1 MLVLEC
7 DDLRKTFAGGFE
19 AVRGVTFDIEE
30 GEAFG
35 LLGPNGAG
43 KTTTMRMLG
52 TLLPPSGGRAT
63 VAGHDVVR
71 EAAAVRRAIGFAMQ
85 EAGLARYATGREH
98 LMMMGRLYGLSRTQA
113 RARSDE
119 LLILFGLEDAADRQV
134 RTYSGGMR
142 RRIDLACGLVHR
154 PRLLFLDEPT
164 TGVDPTSR
172 AALWDELRRL
182 QGEGVSLFLTTHYLE
197 EADRL
202 CDRLAIVDRGVI
214 VVRGTPEELKGEVGA
229 DVVTVGLGEGEPER
243 AGYPGSW
250 VTREST
256 AVSSTSCMTGPMTGN
271 AMRVGTRGISR
282 SARWKSTPDSTTSRI
297 SAAPLPVRALR
308 ARRAPRS
315 SRPCSAGRRRRASG
329 APR

>member
-1 MLVLEC
+1 VPILEC

-19 AVRGVTFDIEE
+19 AVRGVTFSIEE

-52 TLLPPSGGRAT
+52 TLLPPTSGRAS

-71 EAAAVRRAIGFAMQ
+71 EAGAVRRSIGFAMQ

-98 LMMMGRLYGLSRTQA
+98 LHMMGRLYGLSRAQTRV
-113 RARSDE
+113 RADE
-119 LLILFGLEDAADRQV
+119 LLVLFGLVEAADRQV

-172 AALWDELRRL
+172 AALWEELRRL
-182 QGEGVSLFLTTHYLE
+182 QGDGVSLFLTTHYLE
-197 EADRL
+197 EADHL

-214 VVRGTPEELKGEVGA
+214 VARGTPDELKAEVGA
-229 DVVTVGLGEGEPER
+229 DVVTVGLTDSEAPSAAAVLESLGRLRVAGSGRSIALELTDGAAAVAGIVER
-243 AGYPGSW
+243 L
-250 VTREST
+250 
-256 AVSSTSCMTGPMTGN
+256 
-271 AMRVGTRGISR
+271 R
-282 SARWKSTPDSTTSRI
+282 SAGIVPATI
-297 SAAPLPVRALR
+297 SVARPTLDDVFFRYTGATIEEHDEQAAEP
-308 ARRAPRS
+308 
-315 SRPCSAGRRRRASG
+315 AGRR
-329 APR
+329 

>member
-1 MLVLEC
+1 MQVLQC
-7 DDLRKTFAGGFE
+7 DDLRKTFVDGFE
-19 AVRGVTFDIEE
+19 AVRGITFDIEE

-52 TLLPPSGGRAT
+52 TLLTPSGGRAT

-71 EAAAVRRAIGFAMQ
+71 EASAVRRAIGFAMQ

-98 LMMMGRLYGLSRTQA
+98 LLMMGRLYGLSRSGA
-113 RARSDE
+113 RARADE
-119 LLILFGLEDAADRQV
+119 LLALFALEEAADRQV

-142 RRIDLACGLVHR
+142 RRIDLACGLVHK

-172 AALWDELRRL
+172 AALWEELRRL

-214 VVRGTPEELKGEVGA
+214 VARGTPDELKAEVGA
-229 DVVTVGLGEGEPER
+229 DVVTVGLSESDPAPAAAVLEALGSVRIAGGGRSIALELTDGAAAVAGIVERLRGAGIVPATITVARPTLDDVFLRYTGATIEEHDQLPEP
-243 AGYPGSW
+243 
-250 VTREST
+250 
-256 AVSSTSCMTGPMTGN
+256 
-271 AMRVGTRGISR
+271 
-282 SARWKSTPDSTTSRI
+282 
-297 SAAPLPVRALR
+297 
-308 ARRAPRS
+308 
-315 SRPCSAGRRRRASG
+315 AGRR
-329 APR
+329 

>member
-1 MLVLEC
+1 VPILEC

-19 AVRGVTFDIEE
+19 AVRGVTFSIEE

-52 TLLPPSGGRAT
+52 TLLPPTSGRAS
-63 VAGHDVVR
+63 VAGHDVVC
-71 EAAAVRRAIGFAMQ
+71 EAGAVRRSIGFAMQ

-98 LMMMGRLYGLSRTQA
+98 LHMMGRLYGLSRAQTRA
-113 RARSDE
+113 RADE
-119 LLILFGLEDAADRQV
+119 LLVLFGLVEAADRQV

-172 AALWDELRRL
+172 SALWEELRRL
-182 QGEGVSLFLTTHYLE
+182 QADGVSLFLTTHYLE
-197 EADRL
+197 EADHL

-214 VVRGTPEELKGEVGA
+214 VARGTPDELKAEVGA
-229 DVVTVGLGEGEPER
+229 DVVTVGL
-243 AGYPGSW
+243 
-250 VTREST
+250 T
-256 AVSSTSCMTGPMTGN
+256 
-271 AMRVGTRGISR
+271 
-282 SARWKSTPDSTTSRI
+282 D
-297 SAAPLPVRALR
+297 
-308 ARRAPRS
+308 
-315 SRPCSAGRRRRASG
+315 SG
-329 APR
+329 APSAAAVLESLGRLRVAGSGRSIALERTAGAAAVAGIVERLRSAGIVPATISVARPTLDDVFFRYTGATIEEHDEQAAEPAGRH

>member
-1 MLVLEC
+1 VPILEC

-19 AVRGVTFDIEE
+19 AVRGITFDIEE

-63 VAGHDVVR
+63 VAGHDIVR
-71 EAAAVRRAIGFAMQ
+71 ESGAVRRAIGFAMQ

-98 LMMMGRLYGLSRTQA
+98 LLMMGRLYGLSREQA
-113 RARSDE
+113 RSRSDE
-119 LLILFGLEDAADRQV
+119 LLTLFGLEEAADRQV

-182 QGEGVSLFLTTHYLE
+182 QRDGVSLFLTTHYLE

-214 VVRGTPEELKGEVGA
+214 VVRGTPDELKAEVGA
-229 DVVTVGLGEGEPER
+229 DVVTVGLGESE
-243 AGYPGSW
+243 
-250 VTREST
+250 
-256 AVSSTSCMTGPMTGN
+256 
-271 AMRVGTRGISR
+271 
-282 SARWKSTPDSTTSRI
+282 
-297 SAAPLPVRALR
+297 AAPAADVLAPLGRVRVASGGRSVALELTDGAAAVAGIVELLR
-308 ARRAPRS
+308 GTGIVPATITVARPTLDDVFLRYTGATIEEHDELAEP
-315 SRPCSAGRRRRASG
+315 AGRR
-329 APR
+329 

>member
-1 MLVLEC
+1 VPILEC
-7 DDLRKTFAGGFE
+7 EDLRKTFADGFE
-19 AVRGVTFDIEE
+19 AVRGITFDIEE

-52 TLLPPSGGRAT
+52 TLLLPTSGRAL

-71 EAAAVRRAIGFAMQ
+71 AAGAVRRAIGFAMQ

-98 LMMMGRLYGLSRTQA
+98 LHMMGRLYGLSRAQTRS
-113 RARSDE
+113 RASD
-119 LLILFGLEDAADRQV
+119 LLVLFGLEEAADRQV

-172 AALWDELRRL
+172 AALGEELRRL

-214 VVRGTPEELKGEVGA
+214 VARGTPDELKAEVGA
-229 DVVTVGLGEGEPER
+229 DVVTVGL
-243 AGYPGSW
+243 S
-250 VTREST
+250 
-256 AVSSTSCMTGPMTGN
+256 
-271 AMRVGTRGISR
+271 
-282 SARWKSTPDSTTSRI
+282 DSQAP
-297 SAAPLPVRALR
+297 SAAEALGALGRVRVAGSGRSVALELTDGASAV
-308 ARRAPRS
+308 ARIVEHLRGAGIVPATITVA
-315 SRPCSAGRRRRASG
+315 RPTLDDVFLRYTGATIEEHDEQSAEPAGRR
-329 APR
+329 

>member
-1 MLVLEC
+1 MPILEC
-7 DDLRKTFAGGFE
+7 EDLRKTFADGFE

-52 TLLPPSGGRAT
+52 TLLLPTSGRAL

-71 EAAAVRRAIGFAMQ
+71 EAGAVRRAIGFAMQ

-98 LMMMGRLYGLSRTQA
+98 LHMMGRLYGLSRAQTRS
-113 RARSDE
+113 RASD
-119 LLILFGLEDAADRQV
+119 LLVLFGLEEAADRQV

-172 AALWDELRRL
+172 AALWEELRRL

-214 VVRGTPEELKGEVGA
+214 VARGTPDELKAEVGA
-229 DVVTVGLGEGEPER
+229 DVVTVGL
-243 AGYPGSW
+243 S
-250 VTREST
+250 
-256 AVSSTSCMTGPMTGN
+256 
-271 AMRVGTRGISR
+271 
-282 SARWKSTPDSTTSRI
+282 DSQAP
-297 SAAPLPVRALR
+297 SAAEALGALGRVRVAGSGRSVALELTDGASAV
-308 ARRAPRS
+308 ARIVERLRGAGIVPATITVA
-315 SRPCSAGRRRRASG
+315 RPTLDDVFLRYTGATIEEHDEQSAEPAGRR
-329 APR
+329 

>member
-1 MLVLEC
+1 VPILEC
-7 DDLRKTFAGGFE
+7 DDLRKTFAGGLE
-19 AVRGVTFDIEE
+19 AVRGITFDIEE

-52 TLLPPSGGRAT
+52 TLLTPSGGRAS
-63 VAGHDVVR
+63 VAGRDVVR
-71 EAAAVRRAIGFAMQ
+71 EAPAVRRAIGFAMQ

-98 LMMMGRLYGLSRTQA
+98 LIMMGRLYGLSKVQA
-113 RARSDE
+113 RSRSDE
-119 LLILFGLEDAADRQV
+119 LLALFGLEEAADRQV

-182 QGEGVSLFLTTHYLE
+182 QSEGVSLFLTTHYLE

-214 VVRGTPEELKGEVGA
+214 VARGTPDELKAEVGA
-229 DVVTVGLGEGEPER
+229 DVVTVGLGD
-243 AGYPGSW
+243 
-250 VTREST
+250 RE
-256 AVSSTSCMTGPMTGN
+256 
-271 AMRVGTRGISR
+271 
-282 SARWKSTPDSTTSRI
+282 
-297 SAAPLPVRALR
+297 AAPVAGEVLESLGRVRVAGGGRAIALELTDGAAAV
-308 ARRAPRS
+308 ARIVELLRGAGIVPLTITVA
-315 SRPCSAGRRRRASG
+315 RPTLDDVFLRYTGATIEEHDEQVEPAGRRR
-329 APR
+329 

>member
-1 MLVLEC
+1 MPILEC
-7 DDLRKTFAGGFE
+7 EDLRKTFADGFE
-19 AVRGVTFDIEE
+19 AVRGITFDIEE

-52 TLLPPSGGRAT
+52 TLLLPTSGRAL

-71 EAAAVRRAIGFAMQ
+71 EAGAVRRAIGFAMQ

-98 LMMMGRLYGLSRTQA
+98 LHMMGRLYGLSRAQTRS
-113 RARSDE
+113 RADE
-119 LLILFGLEDAADRQV
+119 LLVLFGLAEAADRQV

-172 AALWDELRRL
+172 AALWEELRRL

-202 CDRLAIVDRGVI
+202 CDRLAIVDRGV
-214 VVRGTPEELKGEVGA
+214 VVARGTPDELKAEVGA
-229 DVVTVGLGEGEPER
+229 DVVTVGL
-243 AGYPGSW
+243 
-250 VTREST
+250 
-256 AVSSTSCMTGPMTGN
+256 M
-271 AMRVGTRGISR
+271 
-282 SARWKSTPDSTTSRI
+282 DSEAP
-297 SAAPLPVRALR
+297 SAATALGSLGRVRVAGSGRSIALELTDGAAAVAGIVER
-308 ARRAPRS
+308 LRGAGIVPATITVARPTLDDVFLRYTGATIEEHDEQSAEP
-315 SRPCSAGRRRRASG
+315 AGRR
-329 APR
+329 

>member
-1 MLVLEC
+1 VHVLHC
-7 DDLRKTFAGGFE
+7 DDLRKTFADGFE
-19 AVRGVTFDIEE
+19 AVRGITFEIEE

-52 TLLPPSGGRAT
+52 TLLTPTSGRAT

-98 LMMMGRLYGLSRTQA
+98 LLMMGRLYGLSRAGA
-113 RARSDE
+113 RVRADE
-119 LLILFGLEDAADRQV
+119 LLTLFALEDAADRQV

-142 RRIDLACGLVHR
+142 RRIDLACGLVHK

-214 VVRGTPEELKGEVGA
+214 VARGTPDELKAEVGA
-229 DVVTVGLGEGEPER
+229 DVVTIGVADGQAER
-243 AGYPGSW
+243 AADTLAALGRVRIAGAGRS
-250 VTREST
+250 VALELADGAA
-256 AVSSTSCMTGPMTGN
+256 AVAGIVEQLRGAGIVPATITVARPTLDDVFLRYTGATIEEKDQQLEP
-271 AMRVGTRGISR
+271 
-282 SARWKSTPDSTTSRI
+282 
-297 SAAPLPVRALR
+297 
-308 ARRAPRS
+308 
-315 SRPCSAGRRRRASG
+315 AGRR
-329 APR
+329 

>member
-1 MLVLEC
+1 MPILEC
-7 DDLRKTFAGGFE
+7 DDLRKTFADGFE
-19 AVRGVTFDIEE
+19 AVRGIAFDIEE

-52 TLLPPSGGRAT
+52 TLLLPTSGRAV

-71 EAAAVRRAIGFAMQ
+71 EAGAVRRSIGFAMQ

-98 LMMMGRLYGLSRTQA
+98 LHMMGRLYGLSRAQTRS
-113 RARSDE
+113 RADE
-119 LLILFGLEDAADRQV
+119 LLTLFGLEEAADRQV

-172 AALWDELRRL
+172 AALWEELRRL

-214 VVRGTPEELKGEVGA
+214 VARGTPDELKAEVGA
-229 DVVTVGLGEGEPER
+229 DVVTVGL
-243 AGYPGSW
+243 S
-250 VTREST
+250 
-256 AVSSTSCMTGPMTGN
+256 
-271 AMRVGTRGISR
+271 
-282 SARWKSTPDSTTSRI
+282 DSQAP
-297 SAAPLPVRALR
+297 SAADVLGSLGRVRVAGSGRSVALELTDGASAVAGIVER
-308 ARRAPRS
+308 LRGAGIVPATITVARPTLDDVFLRYTGATIEEHDEQSAEP
-315 SRPCSAGRRRRASG
+315 AGRR
-329 APR
+329 

>member
-1 MLVLEC
+1 VQVLQC
-7 DDLRKTFAGGFE
+7 DDLRKTFADGFE
-19 AVRGVTFDIEE
+19 AVRGITFDIEE

-52 TLLPPSGGRAT
+52 TLLTPSGGRAT

-71 EAAAVRRAIGFAMQ
+71 EASAVRRAIGFAMQ

-98 LMMMGRLYGLSRTQA
+98 LLMMGRLYGLSRAGA
-113 RARSDE
+113 RARADE
-119 LLILFGLEDAADRQV
+119 LLALFGLEEAADRQV

-142 RRIDLACGLVHR
+142 RRIDLACGLVHK

-214 VVRGTPEELKGEVGA
+214 VARGTPDELKAEVGA
-229 DVVTVGLGEGEPER
+229 DVVTVGLSESEPAAAAAVLEALGRVRVAGGGRSIALELTDGAAAVAGIVER
-243 AGYPGSW
+243 L
-250 VTREST
+250 
-256 AVSSTSCMTGPMTGN
+256 
-271 AMRVGTRGISR
+271 R
-282 SARWKSTPDSTTSRI
+282 SAGIVPATIMVARPTLDD
-297 SAAPLPVRALR
+297 VFLR
-308 ARRAPRS
+308 YTGATIEEHDQPE
-315 SRPCSAGRRRRASG
+315 PAGRR
-329 APR
+329 

>member
-1 MLVLEC
+1 VPILEC
-7 DDLRKTFAGGFE
+7 DDLRKTFADGFE
-19 AVRGVTFDIEE
+19 AVRGITFEIEE

-52 TLLPPSGGRAT
+52 TLLLPSSGRAL

-71 EAAAVRRAIGFAMQ
+71 EAGAVRRAIGFAMQ

-98 LMMMGRLYGLSRTQA
+98 LHMMGRLYGLSRAQTRS
-113 RARSDE
+113 RADE
-119 LLILFGLEDAADRQV
+119 LLALFGLEEAADRQV

-172 AALWDELRRL
+172 AALWEELRRL

-214 VVRGTPEELKGEVGA
+214 VARGTPDELKAEVGA
-229 DVVTVGLGEGEPER
+229 DVVTVGL
-243 AGYPGSW
+243 S
-250 VTREST
+250 
-256 AVSSTSCMTGPMTGN
+256 
-271 AMRVGTRGISR
+271 
-282 SARWKSTPDSTTSRI
+282 DSQAP
-297 SAAPLPVRALR
+297 SAADALGSLGRVRVAGSGRSIALELTDGASAVAGIVER
-308 ARRAPRS
+308 LRGAGIVPATITVARPTLDDVFLRYTGATIEEHDEQNTQP
-315 SRPCSAGRRRRASG
+315 AGRH
-329 APR
+329 

>member
-1 MLVLEC
+1 MPILEC
-7 DDLRKTFAGGFE
+7 EDLRKTFADGFE
-19 AVRGVTFDIEE
+19 AVRGITFDIEE

-52 TLLPPSGGRAT
+52 TLLLPTSGRAL

-71 EAAAVRRAIGFAMQ
+71 EAGAVRRAIGFAMQ

-98 LMMMGRLYGLSRTQA
+98 LHMMGRLYGLSRAQTRS
-113 RARSDE
+113 RANE
-119 LLILFGLEDAADRQV
+119 LLVLFGLEEAADRQV

-172 AALWDELRRL
+172 AALWEELRRL

-214 VVRGTPEELKGEVGA
+214 VVRGTPDELKAEVGA
-229 DVVTVGLGEGEPER
+229 DVVTVGL
-243 AGYPGSW
+243 S
-250 VTREST
+250 
-256 AVSSTSCMTGPMTGN
+256 
-271 AMRVGTRGISR
+271 
-282 SARWKSTPDSTTSRI
+282 DSQAP
-297 SAAPLPVRALR
+297 SAAEALGALGRVRVAGSGRSVALELTDGASAV
-308 ARRAPRS
+308 ARIVERLRGAGIVPATITVA
-315 SRPCSAGRRRRASG
+315 RPTLDDVFLRYTGATIEEHDEQSAEPAGRR
-329 APR
+329 

>member
-1 MLVLEC
+1 VPILEC
-7 DDLRKTFAGGFE
+7 DDLRKTFSDGFE
-19 AVRGVTFDIEE
+19 AVRGITFDIEE

-52 TLLPPSGGRAT
+52 TLLTPSGGRAT

-71 EAAAVRRAIGFAMQ
+71 EAGAVRRAIGFAMQ

-98 LMMMGRLYGLSRTQA
+98 LLMMGRLYGLSRAGA
-113 RARSDE
+113 RARADE
-119 LLILFGLEDAADRQV
+119 LLTLFGLEEAADRQV

-142 RRIDLACGLVHR
+142 RRIDLACGLVHK

-182 QGEGVSLFLTTHYLE
+182 QADGVSLFLTTHYLE

-214 VVRGTPEELKGEVGA
+214 VVRGTPDELKAEVGA
-229 DVVTVGLGEGEPER
+229 DVVTVGLSESEPEAAAAVLEPLGR
-243 AGYPGSW
+243 VRVAGGGRS
-250 VTREST
+250 VALELTDGAA
-256 AVSSTSCMTGPMTGN
+256 AVAGIVERLRGAGIVPATITVARPTLDDVFLRYTGATIEEHDQQVAEP
-271 AMRVGTRGISR
+271 
-282 SARWKSTPDSTTSRI
+282 
-297 SAAPLPVRALR
+297 
-308 ARRAPRS
+308 
-315 SRPCSAGRRRRASG
+315 AGRR
-329 APR
+329 

>member
-1 MLVLEC
+1 VQVLQC
-7 DDLRKTFAGGFE
+7 DDLRKTFADGFE
-19 AVRGVTFDIEE
+19 AVRGITFDIEE

-52 TLLPPSGGRAT
+52 TLLTPSGGRAT

-71 EAAAVRRAIGFAMQ
+71 EASAVRRAIGFAMQ

-98 LMMMGRLYGLSRTQA
+98 LLMMGRLYGLSRAGA
-113 RARSDE
+113 RARADE
-119 LLILFGLEDAADRQV
+119 LLALFGLEEAADRQV

-142 RRIDLACGLVHR
+142 RRIDLACGLVHK

-214 VVRGTPEELKGEVGA
+214 VARGTPDELKAEVGA
-229 DVVTVGLGEGEPER
+229 DVVTVGLSESEPAAAAAVLEALGRVRVAGGGRSIALELTDGAAAVAGIVER
-243 AGYPGSW
+243 LRGAGIVPATIMVARPTLDDVFLRY
-250 VTREST
+250 
-256 AVSSTSCMTGPMTGN
+256 TGATIEEHDQPE
-271 AMRVGTRGISR
+271 
-282 SARWKSTPDSTTSRI
+282 P
-297 SAAPLPVRALR
+297 
-308 ARRAPRS
+308 
-315 SRPCSAGRRRRASG
+315 AGRR
-329 APR
+329 

>member
-1 MLVLEC
+1 MPILEC
-7 DDLRKTFAGGFE
+7 EDLRKTFADGFE
-19 AVRGVTFDIEE
+19 AVRGITFEIEE

-52 TLLPPSGGRAT
+52 TLLLPSSGRAL

-71 EAAAVRRAIGFAMQ
+71 EAGAVRRAIGFAMQ

-98 LMMMGRLYGLSRTQA
+98 LHMMGRLYGLSRAQTRS
-113 RARSDE
+113 RANE
-119 LLILFGLEDAADRQV
+119 LLVLFGLEEAADRQV

-172 AALWDELRRL
+172 AALWEELRRL

-214 VVRGTPEELKGEVGA
+214 VARGTPDELKAEVGA
-229 DVVTVGLGEGEPER
+229 DVVTVGL
-243 AGYPGSW
+243 S
-250 VTREST
+250 
-256 AVSSTSCMTGPMTGN
+256 
-271 AMRVGTRGISR
+271 
-282 SARWKSTPDSTTSRI
+282 DSQAP
-297 SAAPLPVRALR
+297 SAAEALGALGRVRVAGSGRSVALELTDGASAV
-308 ARRAPRS
+308 ARIVERLRGAGIVPATITVA
-315 SRPCSAGRRRRASG
+315 RPTLDDVFLRYTGATIEEHDEQSAEPAGRR
-329 APR
+329 

>member
-1 MLVLEC
+1 VPILEC

-19 AVRGVTFDIEE
+19 AVRGVTFGIEE

-52 TLLPPSGGRAT
+52 TLLPPTSGRAS

-71 EAAAVRRAIGFAMQ
+71 EAGAVRRAIGFAMQ

-98 LMMMGRLYGLSRTQA
+98 LHMMGRLYGLSRAQTRS
-113 RARSDE
+113 RADE
-119 LLILFGLEDAADRQV
+119 LLVLFGLVEAADRQV

-172 AALWDELRRL
+172 AALWEELRRL
-182 QGEGVSLFLTTHYLE
+182 QADGVSLFLTTHYLE

-214 VVRGTPEELKGEVGA
+214 VARGTPDELKAEVGA
-229 DVVTVGLGEGEPER
+229 DVVTVGLMDREAPSAAAVLEPLGRLRVAGSGRSIALELTDGAAAVAGIVER
-243 AGYPGSW
+243 L
-250 VTREST
+250 
-256 AVSSTSCMTGPMTGN
+256 
-271 AMRVGTRGISR
+271 R
-282 SARWKSTPDSTTSRI
+282 SAGIVPATI
-297 SAAPLPVRALR
+297 SV
-308 ARRAPRS
+308 ARPTLDDVFFRYTGATIAEHDELTAEP
-315 SRPCSAGRRRRASG
+315 AGRR
-329 APR
+329 

>member
-1 MLVLEC
+1 MPILEC
-7 DDLRKTFAGGFE
+7 EDLRKTFADGFE
-19 AVRGVTFDIEE
+19 AVRGITFDIEE

-52 TLLPPSGGRAT
+52 TLLLPTSGRAL
-63 VAGHDVVR
+63 VAGHDIVR
-71 EAAAVRRAIGFAMQ
+71 EAGAVRRAIGFAMQ

-98 LMMMGRLYGLSRTQA
+98 LHMMGRLYGLSRAQTRS
-113 RARSDE
+113 RANE
-119 LLILFGLEDAADRQV
+119 LLVLFGLEEAADRQV

-172 AALWDELRRL
+172 AALWEELRRL

-214 VVRGTPEELKGEVGA
+214 VARGTPDELKAEVGA
-229 DVVTVGLGEGEPER
+229 DVVTVGL
-243 AGYPGSW
+243 S
-250 VTREST
+250 
-256 AVSSTSCMTGPMTGN
+256 
-271 AMRVGTRGISR
+271 
-282 SARWKSTPDSTTSRI
+282 DSQAP
-297 SAAPLPVRALR
+297 SAAEALGALGRVRVAGSGRSVALELTDGASAV
-308 ARRAPRS
+308 ARIVERLRGAGIVPATITVA
-315 SRPCSAGRRRRASG
+315 RPTLDDVFLRYTGATIEEHDELAEPAGRR
-329 APR
+329 

>member
-1 MLVLEC
+1 VHVLHC
-7 DDLRKTFAGGFE
+7 DDLRKTFADGFE
-19 AVRGVTFDIEE
+19 AVRGITFEIEE

-52 TLLPPSGGRAT
+52 TLLTPTSGRAT

-98 LMMMGRLYGLSRTQA
+98 LLMMGRLYGLSRAGA
-113 RARSDE
+113 RVRADE
-119 LLILFGLEDAADRQV
+119 LLTLFALEDAADRQV

-142 RRIDLACGLVHR
+142 RRIDLACGLVHK

-214 VVRGTPEELKGEVGA
+214 VARGTPDELKAEVGA
-229 DVVTVGLGEGEPER
+229 DVVTVGVAEGQAEPAAATLAALGSVRIAGAGRSVALELGDGAAAVAGIVERLRGAGIVPATITVARPTLDDVFLRYTGATIEEKDQQLEP
-243 AGYPGSW
+243 
-250 VTREST
+250 
-256 AVSSTSCMTGPMTGN
+256 
-271 AMRVGTRGISR
+271 
-282 SARWKSTPDSTTSRI
+282 
-297 SAAPLPVRALR
+297 
-308 ARRAPRS
+308 
-315 SRPCSAGRRRRASG
+315 AGRR
-329 APR
+329 

>member
-1 MLVLEC
+1 MHVLHC
-7 DDLRKTFAGGFE
+7 DDLRKTFADGFE
-19 AVRGVTFDIEE
+19 AVRGITFEIEE

-52 TLLPPSGGRAT
+52 TLLTPTSGRAT

-98 LMMMGRLYGLSRTQA
+98 LLMMGRLYGLSRAGA
-113 RARSDE
+113 RVRADE
-119 LLILFGLEDAADRQV
+119 LLTLFALEDAADRQV

-142 RRIDLACGLVHR
+142 RRIDLACGLVHK

-214 VVRGTPEELKGEVGA
+214 VARGTPDELKAEVGA
-229 DVVTVGLGEGEPER
+229 DVVTVGVAEGQAEPAAATLAALGSVRIAGAGRSVALELGDGAAAVAGIVERLRGAGIVPATITVARPTLDDVFLRYTGATIEEKDQQLEP
-243 AGYPGSW
+243 
-250 VTREST
+250 
-256 AVSSTSCMTGPMTGN
+256 
-271 AMRVGTRGISR
+271 
-282 SARWKSTPDSTTSRI
+282 
-297 SAAPLPVRALR
+297 
-308 ARRAPRS
+308 
-315 SRPCSAGRRRRASG
+315 AGRR
-329 APR
+329 

>member
-1 MLVLEC
+1 MPILQC

-19 AVRGVTFDIEE
+19 AVRGVTFAIDE

-52 TLLPPSGGRAT
+52 TLLTPSGGSAT

-71 EAAAVRRAIGFAMQ
+71 EAGAVRRAIGFAMQ

-98 LMMMGRLYGLSRTQA
+98 LLMMGRLYGLSRAQA
-113 RARSDE
+113 RSRSDE
-119 LLILFGLEDAADRQV
+119 LLTLFGLEEAADRQV

-182 QGEGVSLFLTTHYLE
+182 QRDGVSLFLTTHYLE

-214 VVRGTPEELKGEVGA
+214 VVRGTPDELKAEVGA
-229 DVVTVGLGEGEPER
+229 DVVTVGLEDSDPGAAVTALEPLGR
-243 AGYPGSW
+243 
-250 VTREST
+250 V
-256 AVSSTSCMTGPMTGN
+256 
-271 AMRVGTRGISR
+271 RVGSGGRSIALELTDGAAAVAGIVERLRGAGIVPATITV
-282 SARWKSTPDSTTSRI
+282 ARPTLDD
-297 SAAPLPVRALR
+297 VFLR
-308 ARRAPRS
+308 YTGATIEESEQAQPE
-315 SRPCSAGRRRRASG
+315 PAGRR
-329 APR
+329 

>member
-1 MLVLEC
+1 VPILEC
-7 DDLRKTFAGGFE
+7 EDLRKTFADGFE
-19 AVRGVTFDIEE
+19 AVRGITFDIEE

-52 TLLPPSGGRAT
+52 TLLLPTSGRAL

-71 EAAAVRRAIGFAMQ
+71 AAGAVRRAIGFAMQ

-98 LMMMGRLYGLSRTQA
+98 LHMMGRLYGLSRAQTRS
-113 RARSDE
+113 RASD
-119 LLILFGLEDAADRQV
+119 LLVLFGLEDAADRQV

-172 AALWDELRRL
+172 AALWEELRRL

-214 VVRGTPEELKGEVGA
+214 VARGTPDELKAEVGA
-229 DVVTVGLGEGEPER
+229 DVVTVGL
-243 AGYPGSW
+243 S
-250 VTREST
+250 
-256 AVSSTSCMTGPMTGN
+256 
-271 AMRVGTRGISR
+271 
-282 SARWKSTPDSTTSRI
+282 DSQAP
-297 SAAPLPVRALR
+297 SAAEALGALGRVRVAGSGRSVALELTDGASAV
-308 ARRAPRS
+308 ARIVERLRGAGIVPATITVA
-315 SRPCSAGRRRRASG
+315 RPTLDDVFLRYTGATIEEHDEQSAEPAGRR
-329 APR
+329 

>member
-1 MLVLEC
+1 VPILEC
-7 DDLRKTFAGGFE
+7 DDLRKTFSDGLE
-19 AVRGVTFDIEE
+19 AVRGITFEIAE

-52 TLLPPSGGRAT
+52 TLLTPSGGRAV

-98 LMMMGRLYGLSRTQA
+98 LLMMGRLYGLSRSGA
-113 RARSDE
+113 RTRADE
-119 LLILFGLEDAADRQV
+119 LLALFGLEEAADRQV

-142 RRIDLACGLVHR
+142 RRIDLACGLVHK

-214 VVRGTPEELKGEVGA
+214 VARGTPDELKAEVGA
-229 DVVTVGLGEGEPER
+229 DVVTVGLSENEPAAAAVLEALGRVRVAGGGRSIALELTDGAAAVAGIVER
-243 AGYPGSW
+243 LRGAGIVPATIMVARPTLDDVFLRY
-250 VTREST
+250 
-256 AVSSTSCMTGPMTGN
+256 TGATIEEHDQPE
-271 AMRVGTRGISR
+271 
-282 SARWKSTPDSTTSRI
+282 P
-297 SAAPLPVRALR
+297 
-308 ARRAPRS
+308 
-315 SRPCSAGRRRRASG
+315 AGRR
-329 APR
+329 

>member
-1 MLVLEC
+1 VPILQC

-19 AVRGVTFDIEE
+19 AVRGVSFAIEE

-52 TLLPPSGGRAT
+52 TLLTPSGGSAT

-71 EAAAVRRAIGFAMQ
+71 EAGAVRRAIGFAMQ

-98 LMMMGRLYGLSRTQA
+98 LLMMGRLYGLSRAQA
-113 RARSDE
+113 RSRSDE
-119 LLILFGLEDAADRQV
+119 LLTLFGLEEAADRQV

-182 QGEGVSLFLTTHYLE
+182 QREGVSLFLTTHYLE

-214 VVRGTPEELKGEVGA
+214 VVRGTPDELKAEVGA
-229 DVVTVGLGEGEPER
+229 DVVTVGLGESDVDAAVTALEPLGR
-243 AGYPGSW
+243 
-250 VTREST
+250 V
-256 AVSSTSCMTGPMTGN
+256 
-271 AMRVGTRGISR
+271 RVGGSGRSIALELTDGAAAVAGIVERLRGTGIVPATITV
-282 SARWKSTPDSTTSRI
+282 ARPTLDD
-297 SAAPLPVRALR
+297 VFLR
-308 ARRAPRS
+308 YTGATIEESEQEQPE
-315 SRPCSAGRRRRASG
+315 PAGRR
-329 APR
+329 

>member
-1 MLVLEC
+1 VPILEC

-19 AVRGVTFDIEE
+19 AVRGVTFSIEE

-52 TLLPPSGGRAT
+52 TLLPPTSGRAS

-71 EAAAVRRAIGFAMQ
+71 EAGAVRRSIGFAMQ

-98 LMMMGRLYGLSRTQA
+98 LHMMGRLYGLSRARTRA
-113 RARSDE
+113 RADE
-119 LLILFGLEDAADRQV
+119 LLVLFGLVEAADRQV

-172 AALWDELRRL
+172 AALWEELRRL
-182 QGEGVSLFLTTHYLE
+182 QAEGVSLFLTTHYLE
-197 EADRL
+197 EADHL

-214 VVRGTPEELKGEVGA
+214 VARGTPDELKAEVGA
-229 DVVTVGLGEGEPER
+229 DVVTVGLTDSEAPSAAAVLESLGRLRVAGSGRSIALELTDGAAAVAGIVER
-243 AGYPGSW
+243 L
-250 VTREST
+250 
-256 AVSSTSCMTGPMTGN
+256 
-271 AMRVGTRGISR
+271 R
-282 SARWKSTPDSTTSRI
+282 SAGIVPATI
-297 SAAPLPVRALR
+297 SVARPTLDDVFFRYTGATIEEHDEQAAEP
-308 ARRAPRS
+308 
-315 SRPCSAGRRRRASG
+315 AGRR
-329 APR
+329 

>member
-1 MLVLEC
+1 VPILEC
-7 DDLRKTFAGGFE
+7 GDLRKTFADGFE
-19 AVRGVTFDIEE
+19 AVRGITFDIRE

-52 TLLPPSGGRAT
+52 TLLLPTSGRAV

-71 EAAAVRRAIGFAMQ
+71 EAGAVRRAIGFAMQ

-98 LMMMGRLYGLSRTQA
+98 LHMMGRLYGLSRGQTRA
-113 RARSDE
+113 RADE
-119 LLILFGLEDAADRQV
+119 LLTLFGLEDAADRQV

-172 AALWDELRRL
+172 AALWEELRRL

-214 VVRGTPEELKGEVGA
+214 VARGTPDELKAEVGA
-229 DVVTVGLGEGEPER
+229 DVVTVGL
-243 AGYPGSW
+243 AGSEEAP
-250 VTREST
+250 
-256 AVSSTSCMTGPMTGN
+256 
-271 AMRVGTRGISR
+271 
-282 SARWKSTPDSTTSRI
+282 
-297 SAAPLPVRALR
+297 SAAVVLEALGRVRVAGSGRSIALELTDGAAAVAGIVER
-308 ARRAPRS
+308 LREAGIVPSTITVARPTLDDVFLRYTGATIEEHDEQQSAVP
-315 SRPCSAGRRRRASG
+315 AGRR
-329 APR
+329 

>member
-1 MLVLEC
+1 VHVLHC
-7 DDLRKTFAGGFE
+7 DDLRKTFGDGFE
-19 AVRGVTFDIEE
+19 AVRGITFEIEE

-52 TLLPPSGGRAT
+52 TLLTPTSGRAT

-98 LMMMGRLYGLSRTQA
+98 LLMMGRLYGLSRAGA
-113 RARSDE
+113 RVRADE
-119 LLILFGLEDAADRQV
+119 LLTLFALEDAADRQV

-142 RRIDLACGLVHR
+142 RRIDLACGLVHK

-214 VVRGTPEELKGEVGA
+214 VARGTPDELKAEVGA
-229 DVVTVGLGEGEPER
+229 DVVTIGVDEAE
-243 AGYPGSW
+243 AQAA
-250 VTREST
+250 
-256 AVSSTSCMTGPMTGN
+256 AV
-271 AMRVGTRGISR
+271 VL
-282 SARWKSTPDSTTSRI
+282 
-297 SAAPLPVRALR
+297 APLGRVRIGGGGRSVALELTDGAAAVAGIVELLR
-308 ARRAPRS
+308 GVAIVPATITVARPTLDDVFLRYTGATIEEHDEQAEP
-315 SRPCSAGRRRRASG
+315 AGRR
-329 APR
+329 